1 MTMVDCPICLS
12 GRSAWHASIDGYAY
26 FTCGHCGSIH
36 IAPAVLDMLDAGGSL
51 VGDYTDAYWEQERV
65 GAIERAAGVSLC
77 LLAEAILYCRR
88 PVRRFL
94 DVGAGPGFLLHEAQR
109 LLDPDAEVFHGVE
122 KFPPP
127 YAVSCPNF
135 QVGDV
140 NDIDGT
146 FDAGVCIEVVE
157 HLTPAM
163 LDGLV
168 RGLARASEPGAL
180 WLFNTGMPDYVRNED
195 PAYLDPLGRGHI
207 ISWSLAGI
215 SPIFERHGFRVLA
228 MPARSFGFIVERLP
242 AEDADF
248 ATRIYQPVAANHALL
263 QRSGLLYH
271 AGFETARSY
280 YYQSVCTERTSWA
293 LALKRALARARDR
306 SLWARL
312 FRRVEEE

>member
-1 MTMVDCPICLS
+1 MTTVACPVCLS
-12 GRSAWHASIDGYAY
+12 GGSAWHASIDGYAY
-26 FTCGHCGSIH
+26 FTCASCGSIH
-36 IAPAVLDMLDAGGSL
+36 IDPAVIDMLDAGGSL
-51 VGDYTDAYWEQERV
+51 VGDYSEDYWEQERV
-65 GAIERAAGVSLC
+65 GAVERAAGVSLC

-94 DVGAGPGFLLHEAQR
+94 DVGAGPGFLVREAQR
-109 LLDPDAEVFHGVE
+109 LLDPVADIIHGIE
-122 KFPPP
+122 KYPPP

-140 NDIDGT
+140 NDVDGK

-157 HLTPAM
+157 HLTPSM

-168 RGLARASEPGAL
+168 RGLARASEPGGL

-215 SPIFERHGFRVLA
+215 SPCFERHGFRVLA
-228 MPARSFGFIVERLP
+228 LPARNFGFIVERLP
-242 AEDADF
+242 VEDPDF
-248 ATRIYQPVAANHALL
+248 GTRIYQPLAGNLALL

-280 YYQSVCTERTSWA
+280 YYRALCMERTTWA
-293 LALKRALARARDR
+293 LGLKQALARARVA
-306 SLWARL
+306 SPWARL
-312 FRRVEEE
+312 FGRGNED